1 MALLSLL
8 AIGFCESLAAR
19 GLAGKPHGGTASFHV
34 AVLDAKGTSV
44 AGDSGHAGG
53 AHSINREYKPGDRI
67 EVTGSQ
73 RMAVR
78 LDEKMPECLH
88 QGAIAHQLRHSEIK
102 KQVSDLSAGR
112 VQKSNEAHRR
122 VDNCTDIAVLS

>member
-1 MALLSLL
+1 MRDLKSSATMALLSLL
-8 AIGFCESLAAR
+8 AIGFCESFAAR

-67 EVTGSQ
+67 EV
-73 RMAVR
+73 R
-78 LDEKMPECLH
+78 LEDD
-88 QGAIAHQLRHSEIK
+88 SY
-102 KQVSDLSAGR
+102 VSR
-112 VQKSNEAHRR
+112 V
-122 VDNCTDIAVLS
+122 